1 MKITIIR
8 HGKVD
13 MKWKQWCTSEQF
25 DKDCSNYDSS
35 PICLIDEKIENNIG
49 DDISIVMF
57 RYWHYSINKSKDCEK
72 RVGIKM
78 IKTEFGIIEEIQK
91 DKDYSFEGPESI
103 WYILVWN
110 VIFGG

>member
-49 DDISIVMF
+49 ELS
-57 RYWHYSINKSKDCEK
+57 
-72 RVGIKM
+72 
-78 IKTEFGIIEEIQK
+78 
-91 DKDYSFEGPESI
+91 
-103 WYILVWN
+103 
-110 VIFGG
+110 